1 MFATNRGLTDVV
13 IESDTTVLIKAVHD
27 DLDEVDWEIKAIVEE
42 IQGLVESPSRGL
54 KLRKISRKANQVAD
68 WLSRNDFLVINK
80 ERWSNMPCN
89 LVRLIELD
97 LNEFCSL

>member
-13 IESDTTVLIKAVHD
+13 IESDSAVLIKAVH

-42 IQGLVESPSRGL
+42 IQGLVESPSRGI

-68 WLSRNDFLVINK
+68 
-80 ERWSNMPCN
+80 
-89 LVRLIELD
+89 
-97 LNEFCSL
+97 